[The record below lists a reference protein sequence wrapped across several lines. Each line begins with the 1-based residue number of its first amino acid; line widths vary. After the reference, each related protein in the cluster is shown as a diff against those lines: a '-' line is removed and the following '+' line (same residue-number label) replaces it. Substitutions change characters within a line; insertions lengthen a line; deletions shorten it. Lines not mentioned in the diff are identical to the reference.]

1 MILWNT
7 SRLANLLAAG
17 RVTSAEKFRYLFL
30 GQILIV
36 VLGYVFYFL
45 PLTTGGWLYFY
56 EAVMILV
63 TTGAGLV
70 RCRESYA
77 GATDDRLLESFL
89 VLSVPLTI
97 KVTILSWAPA
107 TVVYWAMT
115 RYADKIDV
123 SSPFAVEFV
132 QFAYRFLYVFTP
144 FVAAVGAAFCFW
156 WRMGTHLRT
165 VASGSHA
172 A

>member
-1 MILWNT
+1 MILWDT
-7 SRLANLLAAG
+7 PRLANLLAAG
-17 RVTSAEKFRYLFL
+17 RVTSADKFRYLVV
-30 GQILIV
+30 GQILIL

-56 EAVMILV
+56 EAALIVVI
-63 TTGAGLV
+63 TGAGLI
-70 RCRESYA
+70 RCRDSYA
-77 GATDDRLLESFL
+77 GATDDRLLASFL
-89 VLSVPLTI
+89 MLSVPLTI
-97 KVTILSWAPA
+97 KVTLLSWAPA

-123 SSPFAVEFV
+123 SSPFAVELV

-144 FVAAVGAAFCFW
+144 FVAAVGAAFFFW

-165 VASGSHA
+165 VAKGPHA